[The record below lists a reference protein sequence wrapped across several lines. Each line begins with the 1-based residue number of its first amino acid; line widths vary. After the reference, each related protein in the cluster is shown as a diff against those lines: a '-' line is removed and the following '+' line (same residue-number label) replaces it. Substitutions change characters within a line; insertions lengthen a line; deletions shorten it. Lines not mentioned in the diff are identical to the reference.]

1 MEDDLQ
7 KLKDKYKIPSFND
20 ADVVLGMRITRN
32 RSKRTL
38 KLDQQVYIEQMIQNF
53 ELHNA
58 NPAPSPEDSRQGVP
72 SVMQQGKANMKKRKK
87 DKDGN
92 EIEETTI
99 STRTSVDVAEMIE
112 EADDYDADEE
122 HDPTTINAAV
132 ERYGSLVGALM
143 YAAMSTR
150 PDISHAASMRARCLR
165 NPTSDDW
172 RKAKRILRYL
182 KGTSTLGLT
191 YGGDPECS
199 TWNIGPAYCDANW
212 GGVSGTDRKSTTGN
226 LVKVNGGIV
235 SWASKKQNVVA
246 LSTAEAE
253 YMAAGMMATEVMWTR
268 QLLNEMGFEQPAPT
282 VILCDNQPAIQIASD
297 DFHHGRTKHIDIKY
311 HFIKDMVKNNHI
323 KMNHVSSALQQA
335 DILTKALGVI
345 LFTRLRDQVMQG
357 NTYREGT
364 NINKYIKS

>member
-1 MEDDLQ
+1 
-7 KLKDKYKIPSFND
+7 
-20 ADVVLGMRITRN
+20 
-32 RSKRTL
+32 
-38 KLDQQVYIEQMIQNF
+38 
-53 ELHNA
+53 
-58 NPAPSPEDSRQGVP
+58 
-72 SVMQQGKANMKKRKK
+72 
-87 DKDGN
+87 
-92 EIEETTI
+92 
-99 STRTSVDVAEMIE
+99 
-112 EADDYDADEE
+112 
-122 HDPTTINAAV
+122 
-132 ERYGSLVGALM
+132 
-143 YAAMSTR
+143 
-150 PDISHAASMRARCLR
+150 MRARCLR